1 MKLNEI
7 ETELVSKTELFRG
20 LPPSV
25 LTRIL
30 AVSDCTA
37 AEYEKNEV
45 VYDKTNFYRSLGI
58 VLEGRLRVTKENADK
73 RPIVMS
79 TLQRGAIFGAAALFN
94 SEPEYATKITA
105 IERSR
110 VLFLP
115 QRLVK
120 RMIERE
126 PDIAE
131 NYIRYLSER
140 ILFLNRK
147 IYFLT
152 AGTAE
157 QRLAGFL
164 LDNLAV
170 GEFSEMPM
178 TMHRLA
184 DALNMSRAS
193 LYRAFDELTASG
205 AVSKQGKLVCINNAA
220 LLKNLRK
227 EDNKDER
234 VCMFSAGSLHAAVR
248 GRRLHG

>member
-37 AEYEKNEV
+37 TEYEKNEV

-152 AGTAE
+152 AGTAA

-205 AVSKQGKLVCINNAA
+205 AVSKQGKLVCINNAE
-220 LLKNLRK
+220 LLKNL
-227 EDNKDER
+227 
-234 VCMFSAGSLHAAVR
+234 
-248 GRRLHG
+248 

>member
-20 LPPSV
+20 SPPSV

-79 TLQRGAIFGAAALFN
+79 TLQRGAMFGAAALFN

-115 QRLVK
+115 QRLIK

-193 LYRAFDELTASG
+193 QYRAFDELTASG
-205 AVSKQGKLVCINNAA
+205 AVSKQGKLVCINNAE
-220 LLKNLRK
+220 LLKNL
-227 EDNKDER
+227 
-234 VCMFSAGSLHAAVR
+234 
-248 GRRLHG
+248 

>member
-1 MKLNEI
+1 MKLNE
-7 ETELVSKTELFRG
+7 TEMEMVLKTELFRG
-20 LPPSV
+20 SPPSV

-37 AEYEKNEV
+37 AEYEKNDV
-45 VYDKTNFYRSLGI
+45 VYDKTSFSRSLGI

-79 TLQRGAIFGAAALFN
+79 TLQRGALFGAAALFN

-105 IERSR
+105 IEHSR

-115 QRLVK
+115 QRLIK

-170 GEFSEMPM
+170 GEYSEMPM
-178 TMHRLA
+178 PMHRLA

-193 LYRAFDELTASG
+193 LYRAFDELTESG
-205 AVSKQGKLVCINNAA
+205 AVSKQGKLVCINNAE
-220 LLKNLRK
+220 LLKNL
-227 EDNKDER
+227 
-234 VCMFSAGSLHAAVR
+234 
-248 GRRLHG
+248 

>member
-20 LPPSV
+20 SPPSV

-79 TLQRGAIFGAAALFN
+79 TLQRGAMFGAAALFN

-115 QRLVK
+115 QRLIK

-178 TMHRLA
+178 PMHRLA

-205 AVSKQGKLVCINNAA
+205 AVSKQGKLVCINDAE
-220 LLKNLRK
+220 LLKNL
-227 EDNKDER
+227 
-234 VCMFSAGSLHAAVR
+234 
-248 GRRLHG
+248 

>member
-7 ETELVSKTELFRG
+7 ETQLVSKTELFRG

-25 LTRIL
+25 LARIL

-115 QRLVK
+115 QRLIK

-205 AVSKQGKLVCINNAA
+205 AVSKQGKLVCINNAE
-220 LLKNLRK
+220 LLKNL
-227 EDNKDER
+227 
-234 VCMFSAGSLHAAVR
+234 
-248 GRRLHG
+248 

>member
-20 LPPSV
+20 SPPSV

-79 TLQRGAIFGAAALFN
+79 TLQRGAMFGAAALFN

-115 QRLVK
+115 QRLIK

-152 AGTAE
+152 AGTAD

-205 AVSKQGKLVCINNAA
+205 AVSKQGKLVCINNAE
-220 LLKNLRK
+220 LLKNL
-227 EDNKDER
+227 
-234 VCMFSAGSLHAAVR
+234 
-248 GRRLHG
+248 

>member
-1 MKLNEI
+1 MKLNET
-7 ETELVSKTELFRG
+7 EMELVLKTELFRG
-20 LPPSV
+20 SPPSV

-37 AEYEKNEV
+37 ADYEKNDV
-45 VYDKTNFYRSLGI
+45 VYDKTNFSRSLGI
-58 VLEGRLRVTKENADK
+58 VLEGRLRVTKENADM

-79 TLQRGAIFGAAALFN
+79 TLQRGALFGAAALFN

-115 QRLVK
+115 QRLIK

-170 GEFSEMPM
+170 GEYSEMPM
-178 TMHRLA
+178 PMHRLA

-193 LYRAFDELTASG
+193 LYRAFDELTESG
-205 AVSKQGKLVCINNAA
+205 AVSKQGKLVCINNAE
-220 LLKNLRK
+220 LLKNL
-227 EDNKDER
+227 
-234 VCMFSAGSLHAAVR
+234 V
-248 GRRLHG
+248 

>member
-45 VYDKTNFYRSLGI
+45 VYDKTNFYHSLGI

-79 TLQRGAIFGAAALFN
+79 TLQRGAMFGAAALFN

-205 AVSKQGKLVCINNAA
+205 AVSKQGKLVCINNAE
-220 LLKNLRK
+220 LLKNL
-227 EDNKDER
+227 
-234 VCMFSAGSLHAAVR
+234 
-248 GRRLHG
+248 

>member
-1 MKLNEI
+1 MKLNET
-7 ETELVSKTELFRG
+7 EMELVLKTELFRG
-20 LPPSV
+20 SPPSV

-37 AEYEKNEV
+37 ADYEKNDV
-45 VYDKTNFYRSLGI
+45 VYDKTNFSRSLGI
-58 VLEGRLRVTKENADK
+58 VLDGRLRVTKENADK

-79 TLQRGAIFGAAALFN
+79 TLQRGALFGAAALFN

-110 VLFLP
+110 VLLLP
-115 QRLVK
+115 QRLIK

-170 GEFSEMPM
+170 GEYSEMPM
-178 TMHRLA
+178 PMHRLA

-193 LYRAFDELTASG
+193 LYRAFDELTESG
-205 AVSKQGKLVCINNAA
+205 AVSKQGKLVCINNAE
-220 LLKNLRK
+220 LLKNL
-227 EDNKDER
+227 
-234 VCMFSAGSLHAAVR
+234 L
-248 GRRLHG
+248 

>member
-20 LPPSV
+20 SPPSV

-37 AEYEKNEV
+37 TEYEKNEV

-79 TLQRGAIFGAAALFN
+79 TLQRGAMFGAAALFN

-205 AVSKQGKLVCINNAA
+205 AVSKQGKLVCINNAE
-220 LLKNLRK
+220 LLKDL
-227 EDNKDER
+227 
-234 VCMFSAGSLHAAVR
+234 
-248 GRRLHG
+248 

>member
-1 MKLNEI
+1 MKLNGT
-7 ETELVSKTELFRG
+7 ETELVLKTELFRG
-20 LPPSV
+20 SPPGV

-45 VYDKTNFYRSLGI
+45 VYDKTNFSRSLGI

-73 RPIVMS
+73 RSIVMS
-79 TLQRGAIFGAAALFN
+79 TLQRGAMFGAAALFN

-105 IERSR
+105 IEHSR

-115 QRLVK
+115 QRLIK

-126 PDIAE
+126 PEIAE

-205 AVSKQGKLVCINNAA
+205 AVSKQGKLVCINNVE
-220 LLKNLRK
+220 LLKNL
-227 EDNKDER
+227 
-234 VCMFSAGSLHAAVR
+234 
-248 GRRLHG
+248 

>member
-1 MKLNEI
+1 MKLNGT
-7 ETELVSKTELFRG
+7 ETELVLKTELFRG
-20 LPPSV
+20 SPPGV

-37 AEYEKNEV
+37 AEYEKNDV
-45 VYDKTNFYRSLGI
+45 VYDKTNFSRSLGI

-73 RPIVMS
+73 RSIVMS
-79 TLQRGAIFGAAALFN
+79 TLQRGAMFGAAALFN

-105 IERSR
+105 IEHSR

-115 QRLVK
+115 QRLIK

-126 PDIAE
+126 PEIAE

-178 TMHRLA
+178 PMHRLA

-205 AVSKQGKLVCINNAA
+205 AVSKQGKLVCINNVE
-220 LLKNLRK
+220 LLKNL
-227 EDNKDER
+227 
-234 VCMFSAGSLHAAVR
+234 
-248 GRRLHG
+248 

>member
-20 LPPSV
+20 SPPSV

-45 VYDKTNFYRSLGI
+45 VYDKTNFSRSLGI

-79 TLQRGAIFGAAALFN
+79 TLQRGAMFGAAALFN

-105 IERSR
+105 IEHSR

-115 QRLVK
+115 QRLIK

-178 TMHRLA
+178 PMHRLA

-205 AVSKQGKLVCINNAA
+205 AVSKQGKLVCINNAE
-220 LLKNLRK
+220 LLKNL
-227 EDNKDER
+227 
-234 VCMFSAGSLHAAVR
+234 
-248 GRRLHG
+248 

>member
-79 TLQRGAIFGAAALFN
+79 TLQRGAMFGAAALFN
-94 SEPEYATKITA
+94 SEPEYATKVTA

-205 AVSKQGKLVCINNAA
+205 AVSKQGKLVCINNAE
-220 LLKNLRK
+220 LLKNL
-227 EDNKDER
+227 
-234 VCMFSAGSLHAAVR
+234 
-248 GRRLHG
+248 

>member
-115 QRLVK
+115 QRLIK

-205 AVSKQGKLVCINNAA
+205 AVSKQGKLVCINNAE
-220 LLKNLRK
+220 LLKDL
-227 EDNKDER
+227 
-234 VCMFSAGSLHAAVR
+234 
-248 GRRLHG
+248 

>member
-1 MKLNEI
+1 MKLNET
-7 ETELVSKTELFRG
+7 EMELVLKTELFRG
-20 LPPSV
+20 SPPSV

-37 AEYEKNEV
+37 ADYEKNDV
-45 VYDKTNFYRSLGI
+45 VYDKTNFSRSLGI
-58 VLEGRLRVTKENADK
+58 VLEGKLRVTKENADK

-79 TLQRGAIFGAAALFN
+79 TLQRGALFGAAALFN

-115 QRLVK
+115 QRLIK

-170 GEFSEMPM
+170 GEYSEMPM
-178 TMHRLA
+178 PMHRLA

-193 LYRAFDELTASG
+193 LYRAFDELTESG
-205 AVSKQGKLVCINNAA
+205 AVSKQGKLVCINNAE
-220 LLKNLRK
+220 LLKNL
-227 EDNKDER
+227 
-234 VCMFSAGSLHAAVR
+234 L
-248 GRRLHG
+248 

>member
-1 MKLNEI
+1 MKLNET
-7 ETELVSKTELFRG
+7 EMELVLKTELFRG
-20 LPPSV
+20 SPPSV

-37 AEYEKNEV
+37 ADYEKNDV
-45 VYDKTNFYRSLGI
+45 VYDKTNFSRSLGI
-58 VLEGRLRVTKENADK
+58 VLDGRLRVTKENADK

-79 TLQRGAIFGAAALFN
+79 TLQRGALFGAAALFN

-115 QRLVK
+115 QRLIK

-170 GEFSEMPM
+170 GEYSEMPM
-178 TMHRLA
+178 PMHKLA

-193 LYRAFDELTASG
+193 LYRAFDELTESG
-205 AVSKQGKLVCINNAA
+205 AVSKQGKLVCINNAE
-220 LLKNLRK
+220 LLKNL
-227 EDNKDER
+227 
-234 VCMFSAGSLHAAVR
+234 L
-248 GRRLHG
+248 

>member
-20 LPPSV
+20 SPPCV

-79 TLQRGAIFGAAALFN
+79 TLQRGAMFGAAALFN

-115 QRLVK
+115 QRLIK

-205 AVSKQGKLVCINNAA
+205 AVSKQGKLVCINNAE
-220 LLKNLRK
+220 LLKNL
-227 EDNKDER
+227 
-234 VCMFSAGSLHAAVR
+234 
-248 GRRLHG
+248 

>member
-20 LPPSV
+20 SPPSV
-25 LTRIL
+25 LARIL

-79 TLQRGAIFGAAALFN
+79 TLQRGAMFGAAALFN

-115 QRLVK
+115 QRLIK

-131 NYIRYLSER
+131 NYILYLSER

-205 AVSKQGKLVCINNAA
+205 AVSKQGKLVCINNAE
-220 LLKNLRK
+220 LLKNL
-227 EDNKDER
+227 
-234 VCMFSAGSLHAAVR
+234 
-248 GRRLHG
+248 

>member
-1 MKLNEI
+1 MKLNGT
-7 ETELVSKTELFRG
+7 ETELVLKTELFRG
-20 LPPSV
+20 SPPGV

-37 AEYEKNEV
+37 AAYEKNEV
-45 VYDKTNFYRSLGI
+45 VYDKTNFSRSLGI

-79 TLQRGAIFGAAALFN
+79 TLQRGAMFGAAALFN

-105 IERSR
+105 IEHSR

-115 QRLVK
+115 QRLIK

-126 PDIAE
+126 PEIAE

-178 TMHRLA
+178 PMHRLA

-205 AVSKQGKLVCINNAA
+205 AVSKQGKLVCINNAE
-220 LLKNLRK
+220 LLENL
-227 EDNKDER
+227 
-234 VCMFSAGSLHAAVR
+234 
-248 GRRLHG
+248 

>member
-7 ETELVSKTELFRG
+7 ETELVSKTEIFRG
-20 LPPSV
+20 SPPSV

-115 QRLVK
+115 QRLIK

-205 AVSKQGKLVCINNAA
+205 AVSKQGKLVCINNAE
-220 LLKNLRK
+220 LLKNL
-227 EDNKDER
+227 
-234 VCMFSAGSLHAAVR
+234 
-248 GRRLHG
+248 

>member
-164 LDNLAV
+164 LDNLAL

-205 AVSKQGKLVCINNAA
+205 AVSKQGKLVCINNAE
-220 LLKNLRK
+220 LLKNL
-227 EDNKDER
+227 
-234 VCMFSAGSLHAAVR
+234 
-248 GRRLHG
+248 

>member
-1 MKLNEI
+1 MKLNGT
-7 ETELVSKTELFRG
+7 ETELVLKTELFRG
-20 LPPSV
+20 SPPGV

-37 AEYEKNEV
+37 AAYEKNEV
-45 VYDKTNFYRSLGI
+45 VYDKTNFSRSLGI

-79 TLQRGAIFGAAALFN
+79 TLQRGAMFGAAALFN

-115 QRLVK
+115 QRLIK

-205 AVSKQGKLVCINNAA
+205 AVSKQGKLVCINNAE
-220 LLKNLRK
+220 LLKNL
-227 EDNKDER
+227 
-234 VCMFSAGSLHAAVR
+234 
-248 GRRLHG
+248 

>member
-1 MKLNEI
+1 MKLNGT
-7 ETELVSKTELFRG
+7 ETELVLKTELFRG
-20 LPPSV
+20 SPPGV

-37 AEYEKNEV
+37 AAYEKNDV
-45 VYDKTNFYRSLGI
+45 VYDKTNFSRSLGI

-79 TLQRGAIFGAAALFN
+79 TLQRGAMFGAAALFN

-105 IERSR
+105 IEHSR

-115 QRLVK
+115 QRLIK

-126 PDIAE
+126 PEIAE

-205 AVSKQGKLVCINNAA
+205 AVSKQGKLVCINNVE
-220 LLKNLRK
+220 LLKNL
-227 EDNKDER
+227 
-234 VCMFSAGSLHAAVR
+234 
-248 GRRLHG
+248 

>member
-1 MKLNEI
+1 MKLNGT
-7 ETELVSKTELFRG
+7 ETELVLKTELFRG
-20 LPPSV
+20 SPPGV

-37 AEYEKNEV
+37 AAYEKNEV
-45 VYDKTNFYRSLGI
+45 VYDKTNFSRSLGI

-79 TLQRGAIFGAAALFN
+79 TLQRGAMFGAAALFN

-105 IERSR
+105 IEHSR

-115 QRLVK
+115 QRLIK

-126 PDIAE
+126 PEIAE

-178 TMHRLA
+178 PMHRLA

-205 AVSKQGKLVCINNAA
+205 AVSKQGKLVCINNIE
-220 LLKNLRK
+220 LLKNL
-227 EDNKDER
+227 
-234 VCMFSAGSLHAAVR
+234 
-248 GRRLHG
+248 

>member
-7 ETELVSKTELFRG
+7 ETELVSKTDLFRG
-20 LPPSV
+20 SPPSM

-79 TLQRGAIFGAAALFN
+79 TLQRGAMFGAAALFN

-115 QRLVK
+115 QRLIK

-205 AVSKQGKLVCINNAA
+205 AVSKQGKLVCINNAE
-220 LLKNLRK
+220 LLKNL
-227 EDNKDER
+227 
-234 VCMFSAGSLHAAVR
+234 
-248 GRRLHG
+248 

>member
-1 MKLNEI
+1 MKFN
-7 ETELVSKTELFRG
+7 ETEMELVLKTELFRG
-20 LPPSV
+20 SPPSV

-37 AEYEKNEV
+37 ADYEKNDV
-45 VYDKTNFYRSLGI
+45 VYDKTNFSRSLGI

-79 TLQRGAIFGAAALFN
+79 TLQRGALFGAAALFN

-115 QRLVK
+115 QRLIK

-170 GEFSEMPM
+170 GEYSEMPM
-178 TMHRLA
+178 PMHRLA

-193 LYRAFDELTASG
+193 LYRAFDELTESG
-205 AVSKQGKLVCINNAA
+205 AVSKQGKLVCINNAE
-220 LLKNLRK
+220 LLKNL
-227 EDNKDER
+227 
-234 VCMFSAGSLHAAVR
+234 L
-248 GRRLHG
+248 

>member
-20 LPPSV
+20 SPPSV

-79 TLQRGAIFGAAALFN
+79 TLQRGAMFGAAALFN

-115 QRLVK
+115 QRLIK

-170 GEFSEMPM
+170 GKFSEMPM

-205 AVSKQGKLVCINNAA
+205 AVSKQGKLVCINNAE
-220 LLKNLRK
+220 LLKNL
-227 EDNKDER
+227 
-234 VCMFSAGSLHAAVR
+234 
-248 GRRLHG
+248 

>member
-164 LDNLAV
+164 LDNLAL

-205 AVSKQGKLVCINNAA
+205 AVSKQGKLVCINNAE
-220 LLKNLRK
+220 LLKN
-227 EDNKDER
+227 
-234 VCMFSAGSLHAAVR
+234 F
-248 GRRLHG
+248 

>member
-1 MKLNEI
+1 MKLNGT
-7 ETELVSKTELFRG
+7 ETELVLKTELFRG
-20 LPPSV
+20 SPPGV

-37 AEYEKNEV
+37 AAYEKNEV
-45 VYDKTNFYRSLGI
+45 VYDKTNFSRSLGI

-73 RPIVMS
+73 RSIVMS
-79 TLQRGAIFGAAALFN
+79 TLQRGAMFGAAALFN

-105 IERSR
+105 IEHSR

-115 QRLVK
+115 QRLIK

-126 PDIAE
+126 PEIAE

-193 LYRAFDELTASG
+193 LYRAFDELTACG
-205 AVSKQGKLVCINNAA
+205 AVSKQGKLVCINNAE
-220 LLKNLRK
+220 LLKNL
-227 EDNKDER
+227 
-234 VCMFSAGSLHAAVR
+234 
-248 GRRLHG
+248 

>member
-7 ETELVSKTELFRG
+7 ETELVSKTELFHG
-20 LPPSV
+20 SPPSV

-37 AEYEKNEV
+37 VEYEKNEV
-45 VYDKTNFYRSLGI
+45 VYDKTNFSRSLGI

-79 TLQRGAIFGAAALFN
+79 TLQRGAMFGAAALFN

-115 QRLVK
+115 QRLIK

-178 TMHRLA
+178 PMHRLA

-205 AVSKQGKLVCINNAA
+205 AVSKQGKLVCINNAE
-220 LLKNLRK
+220 LLKNL
-227 EDNKDER
+227 
-234 VCMFSAGSLHAAVR
+234 
-248 GRRLHG
+248 

>member
-1 MKLNEI
+1 MKLNET
-7 ETELVSKTELFRG
+7 EMELVLKTELFRG
-20 LPPSV
+20 SPPSV

-37 AEYEKNEV
+37 ADYEKNDV
-45 VYDKTNFYRSLGI
+45 VYDKTNFSRSLGI
-58 VLEGRLRVTKENADK
+58 VLDGRLRVTKENADK

-79 TLQRGAIFGAAALFN
+79 TLQRGALFGAAALFN
-94 SEPEYATKITA
+94 SEPEYATKITS
-105 IERSR
+105 IEHSR

-115 QRLVK
+115 QRLIK

-170 GEFSEMPM
+170 GEYSEMPM
-178 TMHRLA
+178 PMHRLA

-193 LYRAFDELTASG
+193 LYRAFDELTESG
-205 AVSKQGKLVCINNAA
+205 AVSKQGKLVCINNAE
-220 LLKNLRK
+220 LLKNL
-227 EDNKDER
+227 
-234 VCMFSAGSLHAAVR
+234 L
-248 GRRLHG
+248 